1 MAALVW
7 DKTGERRIETGVDH
21 CALYVYDPAQKTY
34 GKGVAWNGITAIS
47 EKPEGAE
54 ATDLYADNILYL
66 SMLSAEKLKATIEA
80 YTYPDEFEQ
89 CDGSATLTKGV
100 KIGQQ
105 DRLAF
110 GLVYRTK
117 IGDDVA
123 GQDKGYKLHVLYGCK
138 ASPSEKGYSTVNDS
152 PEAITLSWEF
162 STTPVEIATLIDGKK
177 LKPTSIL
184 TFDSTKVD
192 AKKLAAL
199 EEILYGKDP
208 SSAEADDGVEPR
220 VPLPDDVIKIMTAE
234 G

>member
-21 CALYVYDPAQKTY
+21 CALYVYDPPTKTY

-66 SMLSAEKLKATIEA
+66 SLLSAEKLKGTIEA
-80 YTYPDEFEQ
+80 YTYPDEFEA
-89 CDGSATLTKGV
+89 CDGSAELTKGV

-105 DRLAF
+105 DRVAF

-123 GQDKGYKLHVLYGCK
+123 GQDRGYKLHVLYGCK
-138 ASPSEKGYSTVNDS
+138 ASPSEKGYKTVNDS
-152 PEAITLSWEF
+152 PEAISFSWEI
-162 STTPVEIATLIDGKK
+162 STTPVNVAGA
-177 LKPTSIL
+177 KPTSLL
-184 TFDSTKVD
+184 TISSLDVDGTKL
-192 AKKLAAL
+192 KAL
-199 EEILYGKDP
+199 EAKLFGADAQGGQP
-208 SSAEADDGVEPR
+208 AAEPKLL
-220 VPLPDDVIKIMTAE
+220 LPDEIKAHFA

>member
-21 CALYVYDPAQKTY
+21 CALYVYDPATKTY

-66 SMLSAEKLKATIEA
+66 SLLSAEKLKGTIEA
-80 YTYPDEFEQ
+80 YTYPDEFEA
-89 CDGSATLTKGV
+89 CDGSATLAKGI

-105 DRLAF
+105 DRVAF

-123 GQDKGYKLHVLYGCK
+123 GQDRGYKLHVLYGCK
-138 ASPSEKGYSTVNDS
+138 ASPSEKGYKTVNDS
-152 PEAITLSWEF
+152 PEAISFSWEI
-162 STTPVEIATLIDGKK
+162 STTPVNVTGA
-177 LKPTSIL
+177 KPTSLL
-184 TFDSTKVD
+184 TISSLDVD
-192 AKKLAAL
+192 PGKLKTLEAKLFGADAQGGQQAAEPKLL
-199 EEILYGKDP
+199 
-208 SSAEADDGVEPR
+208 
-220 VPLPDDVIKIMTAE
+220 LPDEIKANFA

>member
-21 CALYVYDPAQKTY
+21 CALYVYDPSTKTY
-34 GKGVAWNGITAIS
+34 GKGVAWNGITTIS

-66 SMLSAEKLKATIEA
+66 SMLSAEKMKATIEA
-80 YTYPDEFEQ
+80 YTYPDEFEA
-89 CDGSATLTKGV
+89 CDGSATLVKGV

-138 ASPSEKGYSTVNDS
+138 ASPSEKGYKTVNDS
-152 PEAITLSWEF
+152 PEAISFSWEL
-162 STTPVEIATLIDGKK
+162 STTPVNVSGA
-177 LKPTSIL
+177 KPTSSL
-184 TFDSTKVD
+184 TISSLDVD
-192 AKKLAAL
+192 PGKLKTLEAKLFGADAQGGGQSADPKLL
-199 EEILYGKDP
+199 
-208 SSAEADDGVEPR
+208 
-220 VPLPDDVIKIMTAE
+220 LPDEIKAHFA

>member
-21 CALYVYDPAQKTY
+21 CALYVYDPSTKTY

-66 SMLSAEKLKATIEA
+66 SLLSAEKLKGTIEA
-80 YTYPDEFEQ
+80 YTYPDEFEA
-89 CDGSATLTKGV
+89 CDGSSELTKGV

-105 DRLAF
+105 DRVAF

-123 GQDKGYKLHVLYGCK
+123 GQDRGYKLHVLYGCK
-138 ASPSEKGYSTVNDS
+138 ASPSEKGYKTVNDS
-152 PEAITLSWEF
+152 PEAISFSWDI
-162 STTPVEIATLIDGKK
+162 STTPVNVAGA
-177 LKPTSIL
+177 KPTSLL
-184 TFDSTKVD
+184 TISSLEVD
-192 AKKLAAL
+192 ATKLKAL
-199 EEILYGKDP
+199 EAKLFGADAQGGQQA
-208 SSAEADDGVEPR
+208 AEPKLL
-220 VPLPDDVIKIMTAE
+220 LPDEIKAHFA

>member
-21 CALYVYDPAQKTY
+21 CALYVYDPSTKTY

-66 SMLSAEKLKATIEA
+66 SLLSAEKLKGTIEA
-80 YTYPDEFEQ
+80 YTYPDEFEA
-89 CDGSATLTKGV
+89 CDGSAELAKGV

-105 DRLAF
+105 DRVAF
-110 GLVYRTK
+110 GLAYRTK

-123 GQDKGYKLHVLYGCK
+123 GQDRGYKLHVLYGCK
-138 ASPSEKGYSTVNDS
+138 ASPSEKGYKTVNDS
-152 PEAITLSWEF
+152 PEAISFSWEI
-162 STTPVEIATLIDGKK
+162 STTPVNVTGA
-177 LKPTSIL
+177 KPTSLL
-184 TFDSTKVD
+184 TISSLDVD
-192 AKKLAAL
+192 PGKLKTLEAKLFGADAQGGQQAAEPKLL
-199 EEILYGKDP
+199 
-208 SSAEADDGVEPR
+208 
-220 VPLPDDVIKIMTAE
+220 LPDEIKAHFA

>member
-21 CALYVYDPAQKTY
+21 CALYVYDPSTKTY

-66 SMLSAEKLKATIEA
+66 SLLSAEKLKGTIEA
-80 YTYPDEFEQ
+80 YTYPDEFEA
-89 CDGSATLTKGV
+89 CDGSAVLAKGV

-105 DRLAF
+105 DRVAF

-123 GQDKGYKLHVLYGCK
+123 GQDRGYKLHVLYGCK
-138 ASPSEKGYSTVNDS
+138 ASPSEKGYKTVNDS
-152 PEAITLSWEF
+152 PEAISFSWEI
-162 STTPVEIATLIDGKK
+162 STTPVNVAGA
-177 LKPTSIL
+177 KPTSLL
-184 TFDSTKVD
+184 TISSLDVD
-192 AKKLAAL
+192 PGKLKSLEAKLFGADAQGGAQASEPKLL
-199 EEILYGKDP
+199 
-208 SSAEADDGVEPR
+208 
-220 VPLPDDVIKIMTAE
+220 LPDEIKAHFA
-234 G
+234 

>member
-21 CALYVYDPAQKTY
+21 CALYVYDPSTKTY

-66 SMLSAEKLKATIEA
+66 SLLSAEKLKGTIEA
-80 YTYPDEFEQ
+80 YTYPDEFEA
-89 CDGSATLTKGV
+89 CDGSAELAKGV

-105 DRLAF
+105 DRVAF

-123 GQDKGYKLHVLYGCK
+123 GQDRGYKLHVLYGCK
-138 ASPSEKGYSTVNDS
+138 ASPSEKGYKTVNDS
-152 PEAITLSWEF
+152 PEAISFSWEI
-162 STTPVEIATLIDGKK
+162 STTPVNVAGA
-177 LKPTSIL
+177 KPTSLL
-184 TFDSTKVD
+184 TISSLDVD
-192 AKKLAAL
+192 PGKLKSLEAKLFGADAQGGGPASEPKLL
-199 EEILYGKDP
+199 
-208 SSAEADDGVEPR
+208 
-220 VPLPDDVIKIMTAE
+220 LPDEIKAHFA
-234 G
+234 

>member
-21 CALYVYDPAQKTY
+21 CALYVYDPSTKTY
-34 GKGVAWNGITAIS
+34 GKGVAWNGITTIS

-66 SMLSAEKLKATIEA
+66 SMLSAEKMKATIEA

-89 CDGSATLTKGV
+89 CDGSMELTKGV

-105 DRLAF
+105 ARVAF

-138 ASPSEKGYSTVNDS
+138 ASPSEKGYKTVNDS
-152 PEAITLSWEF
+152 PEAISFSWEL
-162 STTPVEIATLIDGKK
+162 STTPVNVSGA
-177 LKPTSIL
+177 KPTSSL
-184 TFDSTKVD
+184 TISSLDVDSG
-192 AKKLAAL
+192 KLKAL
-199 EEILYGKDP
+199 EGKLFGADAQGGGQAADP
-208 SSAEADDGVEPR
+208 KLL
-220 VPLPDDVIKIMTAE
+220 LPDEIKAHFA

>member
-21 CALYVYDPAQKTY
+21 CALYVYDPSTKTY

-66 SMLSAEKLKATIEA
+66 SLLSAEKLKGTIEA
-80 YTYPDEFEQ
+80 YTYPDEFEA
-89 CDGSATLTKGV
+89 CDGSAELAKGV

-105 DRLAF
+105 DRVAF

-123 GQDKGYKLHVLYGCK
+123 GQDRGYKLHVLYGCK
-138 ASPSEKGYSTVNDS
+138 ASPSEKGYKTVNDS
-152 PEAITLSWEF
+152 PEAISFSWEI
-162 STTPVEIATLIDGKK
+162 STTPVNVSSA
-177 LKPTSIL
+177 KPTSLL
-184 TFDSTKVD
+184 TISSLDVD
-192 AKKLAAL
+192 AGKLKSL
-199 EEILYGKDP
+199 EAKLFG
-208 SSAEADDGVEPR
+208 ADAQGGGQASEPKLL
-220 VPLPDDVIKIMTAE
+220 LPDEIKAHFA
-234 G
+234 

>member
-21 CALYVYDPAQKTY
+21 CALYVYNPTTKTY
-34 GKGVAWNGITAIS
+34 GTGVAWNGITAIS

-80 YTYPDEFEQ
+80 YTYPDEFEA
-89 CDGSATLTKGV
+89 CDGSATLAKGI

-105 DRLAF
+105 DRLSF

-123 GQDKGYKLHVLYGCK
+123 GQDKGYKLHFLYGCK
-138 ASPSEKGYSTVNDS
+138 ASPSEKGYKTVNDS
-152 PEAITLSWEF
+152 PEAISFSWEL
-162 STTPVEIATLIDGKK
+162 STTPVNVTGA
-177 LKPTSIL
+177 KPTSLL
-184 TFDSTKVD
+184 TISSLDVD
-192 AKKLAAL
+192 ASKLKAL
-199 EEILYGKDP
+199 EAKLFG
-208 SSAEADDGVEPR
+208 SDGVAQGGGAATEPKLL
-220 VPLPDDVIKIMTAE
+220 LPDEIKAHFA

>member
-21 CALYVYDPAQKTY
+21 CALYVYDPSTKTY

-66 SMLSAEKLKATIEA
+66 SLLSAEKLKGTIEA
-80 YTYPDEFEQ
+80 YTYPDEFEA
-89 CDGSATLTKGV
+89 CDGSSELTKGV

-105 DRLAF
+105 DRVAF

-123 GQDKGYKLHVLYGCK
+123 GQDRGYKLHVLYGCK
-138 ASPSEKGYSTVNDS
+138 ASPSEKGYKTVNDS
-152 PEAITLSWEF
+152 PEAISFSWEI
-162 STTPVEIATLIDGKK
+162 STTPVNVAGA
-177 LKPTSIL
+177 KPTSLL
-184 TFDSTKVD
+184 TISSLDADPTKLKSLEAKLFGAD
-192 AKKLAAL
+192 AQGGGQASEPKLL
-199 EEILYGKDP
+199 
-208 SSAEADDGVEPR
+208 
-220 VPLPDDVIKIMTAE
+220 LPDEIKAHFA
-234 G
+234 

>member
-21 CALYVYDPAQKTY
+21 CALYVYDPSTKTY

-66 SMLSAEKLKATIEA
+66 SLLSAEKLKGTIEA
-80 YTYPDEFEQ
+80 YTYPDEFEV
-89 CDGSATLTKGV
+89 CDGSAELAKGV

-105 DRLAF
+105 DRVAF
-110 GLVYRTK
+110 GLAYRTK

-123 GQDKGYKLHVLYGCK
+123 GQDRGYKLHVLYGCK
-138 ASPSEKGYSTVNDS
+138 ASPSEKGYKTVNDS
-152 PEAITLSWEF
+152 PEAISFSWEI
-162 STTPVEIATLIDGKK
+162 STTPVNVSGA
-177 LKPTSIL
+177 KPTSLL
-184 TFDSTKVD
+184 TISSLDVDPTKLKTLEAKLFGAD
-192 AKKLAAL
+192 AQGGQQAAEPKLL
-199 EEILYGKDP
+199 
-208 SSAEADDGVEPR
+208 
-220 VPLPDDVIKIMTAE
+220 LPDEIKAHFA

>member
-21 CALYVYDPAQKTY
+21 CALYVYDPSTKTY

-66 SMLSAEKLKATIEA
+66 SLLSAEKLKGTIEA
-80 YTYPDEFEQ
+80 YTYPDEFEA
-89 CDGSATLTKGV
+89 CDGSSELTKGV

-105 DRLAF
+105 DRVAF

-123 GQDKGYKLHVLYGCK
+123 GQDRGYKLHVLYGCK
-138 ASPSEKGYSTVNDS
+138 ASPSEKGYKTVNDS
-152 PEAITLSWEF
+152 PEAISFSWEI
-162 STTPVEIATLIDGKK
+162 STTPVNVAGA
-177 LKPTSIL
+177 KPTSLL
-184 TFDSTKVD
+184 TISSLDVD
-192 AKKLAAL
+192 ATKLKSL
-199 EEILYGKDP
+199 ETKLFG
-208 SSAEADDGVEPR
+208 ADAQGGGQASEPKLL
-220 VPLPDDVIKIMTAE
+220 LPDEIKAHFA
-234 G
+234 

>member
-21 CALYVYDPAQKTY
+21 CALYVYNPSTKTY
-34 GKGVAWNGITAIS
+34 GNGVAWNGITAIS

-66 SMLSAEKLKATIEA
+66 SLLSAEKLKGTIEA
-80 YTYPDEFEQ
+80 YTYPDEFEA
-89 CDGSATLTKGV
+89 CDGSAELTKGV

-105 DRLAF
+105 DRVAF

-123 GQDKGYKLHVLYGCK
+123 GQDRGYKLHVLYGCK
-138 ASPSEKGYSTVNDS
+138 ASPSEKGYKTVNDS
-152 PEAITLSWEF
+152 PEAISFSWEI
-162 STTPVEIATLIDGKK
+162 STTPVNVAGA
-177 LKPTSIL
+177 KPTSLL
-184 TFDSTKVD
+184 TISSLDVDGTKL
-192 AKKLAAL
+192 KAL
-199 EEILYGKDP
+199 EAKLFGADAQGGQQA
-208 SSAEADDGVEPR
+208 AEPKLL
-220 VPLPDDVIKIMTAE
+220 LPDEIKAHFA

>member
-21 CALYVYDPAQKTY
+21 CALYVYDPSTKTY

-66 SMLSAEKLKATIEA
+66 SLLSAEKLKGTIEA
-80 YTYPDEFEQ
+80 YTYPDEFEA
-89 CDGSATLTKGV
+89 CDGSAELAKGI

-105 DRLAF
+105 DRVAF

-123 GQDKGYKLHVLYGCK
+123 GQDRGYKLHVLYGCK
-138 ASPSEKGYSTVNDS
+138 ASPSEKGYKTVNDS
-152 PEAITLSWEF
+152 PEAISFSWEI
-162 STTPVEIATLIDGKK
+162 STTPVNVAGA
-177 LKPTSIL
+177 KPTSLL
-184 TFDSTKVD
+184 TISSLDVD
-192 AKKLAAL
+192 AGKLKAL
-199 EEILYGKDP
+199 EAKLFG
-208 SSAEADDGVEPR
+208 ADAQGGGQASEPKLL
-220 VPLPDDVIKIMTAE
+220 LPDEIKAHFA
-234 G
+234 

>member
-21 CALYVYDPAQKTY
+21 CALYVYDPVQKTY

-89 CDGSATLTKGV
+89 CDGSATLIKGV

-105 DRLAF
+105 DRLSF

-123 GQDKGYKLHVLYGCK
+123 GQDKGYKLHILYGCK
-138 ASPSEKGYSTVNDS
+138 ASPSEKGYKTVNDS
-152 PEAITLSWEF
+152 PEAISFSWEL
-162 STTPVEIATLIDGKK
+162 STTPVNVSGA
-177 LKPTSIL
+177 KPTSLL
-184 TFDSTKVD
+184 TISSLDVD
-192 AKKLAAL
+192 AGKLKAL
-199 EEILYGKDP
+199 EGKLFGSDTQGG
-208 SSAEADDGVEPR
+208 AGNLEPKLL
-220 VPLPDDVIKIMTAE
+220 LPDDIKTHFA

>member
-21 CALYVYDPAQKTY
+21 CALYVYDPSTKQY
-34 GKGVAWNGITAIS
+34 GKGVAWNGITAVS

-66 SMLSAEKLKATIEA
+66 SLLSAEKLKATIEA
-80 YTYPDEFEQ
+80 YTYPDEFEA

-110 GLVYRTK
+110 GLAYRTK

-123 GQDKGYKLHVLYGCK
+123 GQDKGYKLHILYGCK
-138 ASPSEKGYSTVNDS
+138 ASPSEKGYKTVNDS
-152 PEAITLSWEF
+152 PEAISFSWEI
-162 STTPVEIATLIDGKK
+162 STTPVTVTGA
-177 LKPTSIL
+177 KPTSLL
-184 TFDSTKVD
+184 TISSLDVD
-192 AKKLAAL
+192 AIKLKAL
-199 EEILYGKDP
+199 EAKLFGTDANGGQQA
-208 SSAEADDGVEPR
+208 AEPKLL
-220 VPLPDDVIKIMTAE
+220 LPDEIKSHFAV
-234 G
+234 

>member
-21 CALYVYDPAQKTY
+21 CALYVYDPSTKTY

-66 SMLSAEKLKATIEA
+66 SLLSAEKLKGTIEA
-80 YTYPDEFEQ
+80 YTYPDEFEA

-105 DRLAF
+105 DRVAF
-110 GLVYRTK
+110 GLAYRTK

-138 ASPSEKGYSTVNDS
+138 ASPSEKGYKTVNDS
-152 PEAITLSWEF
+152 PEAISFSWEI
-162 STTPVEIATLIDGKK
+162 STTPVNVAGA
-177 LKPTSIL
+177 KPTSLL
-184 TFDSTKVD
+184 TISSLDVD
-192 AKKLAAL
+192 PGKLKSLEAKLFGADAQGGGQASEPKLL
-199 EEILYGKDP
+199 
-208 SSAEADDGVEPR
+208 
-220 VPLPDDVIKIMTAE
+220 LPDEIKAHFA
-234 G
+234 

>member
-21 CALYVYDPAQKTY
+21 CALYVYDPSTKTY

-66 SMLSAEKLKATIEA
+66 SLLSAEKLKGTIEA
-80 YTYPDEFEQ
+80 YTYPDEFEA
-89 CDGSATLTKGV
+89 CDGSSELTKGV

-105 DRLAF
+105 DRVAF

-123 GQDKGYKLHVLYGCK
+123 GQDRGYKLHVLYGCK
-138 ASPSEKGYSTVNDS
+138 ASPSEKGYKTVNDS
-152 PEAITLSWEF
+152 PEAISFSWEI
-162 STTPVEIATLIDGKK
+162 STTPVNVAGA
-177 LKPTSIL
+177 KPTSLL
-184 TFDSTKVD
+184 TISSLDVD
-192 AKKLAAL
+192 PGKLKRLEAKLFGADAQGGGQASEPKLL
-199 EEILYGKDP
+199 
-208 SSAEADDGVEPR
+208 
-220 VPLPDDVIKIMTAE
+220 LPDEIKAHFA
-234 G
+234 

>member
-123 GQDKGYKLHVLYGCK
+123 GQDKGYKLHILYGCK
-138 ASPSEKGYSTVNDS
+138 ASPSEKGYKTVNDS
-152 PEAITLSWEF
+152 PEAISFSWEL
-162 STTPVEIATLIDGKK
+162 STTPVTVSGA
-177 LKPTSIL
+177 KPTSLL
-184 TFDSTKVD
+184 TISSLDVD
-192 AKKLAAL
+192 AGKLKTL
-199 EEILYGKDP
+199 EAKLFGSD
-208 SSAEADDGVEPR
+208 AGQGGVTATEPKLL
-220 VPLPDDVIKIMTAE
+220 LPDEIKAHFA

>member
-21 CALYVYDPAQKTY
+21 CTLYVYDPSTKTY

-66 SMLSAEKLKATIEA
+66 SLLSAEKLKGTIEA
-80 YTYPDEFEQ
+80 YTYPDEFEA
-89 CDGSATLTKGV
+89 CDGSSELTKGV

-105 DRLAF
+105 DRVAF

-123 GQDKGYKLHVLYGCK
+123 GQDRGYKLHVLYGCK
-138 ASPSEKGYSTVNDS
+138 ASPSEKGYKTVNDS
-152 PEAITLSWEF
+152 PEAISFSWEI
-162 STTPVEIATLIDGKK
+162 STTPVNVAGA
-177 LKPTSIL
+177 KPTSLL
-184 TFDSTKVD
+184 TISSLDVDPTKLKSLEAKLFGAD
-192 AKKLAAL
+192 AQGGGQASEPKLL
-199 EEILYGKDP
+199 
-208 SSAEADDGVEPR
+208 
-220 VPLPDDVIKIMTAE
+220 LPDEIKAHFA
-234 G
+234 

>member
-21 CALYVYDPAQKTY
+21 CALYVYDPTQKTY

-138 ASPSEKGYSTVNDS
+138 ASPSEKGYKTVNDS
-152 PEAITLSWEF
+152 PEAISFSWEL
-162 STTPVEIATLIDGKK
+162 STTPVTVSGA
-177 LKPTSIL
+177 KPTSLL
-184 TFDSTKVD
+184 TISSLDVDSGKLKTLEAKLFGSD
-192 AKKLAAL
+192 AGQGVAQATEPKLL
-199 EEILYGKDP
+199 
-208 SSAEADDGVEPR
+208 
-220 VPLPDDVIKIMTAE
+220 LPDEIKAHFA

>member
-21 CALYVYDPAQKTY
+21 CALYVYDPSTKTY

-66 SMLSAEKLKATIEA
+66 SLLSAEKLKGTIEA
-80 YTYPDEFEQ
+80 YTYPDEFEA
-89 CDGSATLTKGV
+89 CDGSAELAKGV

-105 DRLAF
+105 DRVAF
-110 GLVYRTK
+110 GLAYRTK

-123 GQDKGYKLHVLYGCK
+123 GQDRGYKLHVLYGCK
-138 ASPSEKGYSTVNDS
+138 ASPSEKGYKTVNDS
-152 PEAITLSWEF
+152 PEAISFSWEI
-162 STTPVEIATLIDGKK
+162 STTPVNVSGA
-177 LKPTSIL
+177 KPTSLL
-184 TFDSTKVD
+184 TISSLDVDPTKLKTLEAKLFGAD
-192 AKKLAAL
+192 AQGGQPAAEPKLL
-199 EEILYGKDP
+199 
-208 SSAEADDGVEPR
+208 
-220 VPLPDDVIKIMTAE
+220 LPDEIKAHFA

>member
-21 CALYVYDPAQKTY
+21 CALYVYDPSTKTY

-66 SMLSAEKLKATIEA
+66 SLLSAEKLKGTIEA
-80 YTYPDEFEQ
+80 YTYPDEFEA

-105 DRLAF
+105 DRVAF

-123 GQDKGYKLHVLYGCK
+123 GQDRGYKLHILYGCK
-138 ASPSEKGYSTVNDS
+138 ASPSEKGYKTVNDS
-152 PEAITLSWEF
+152 PEAISFSWEI
-162 STTPVEIATLIDGKK
+162 STTPVNVAGA
-177 LKPTSIL
+177 KPTSLL
-184 TFDSTKVD
+184 TISSLDVD
-192 AKKLAAL
+192 PGKLKSLEAKLFGADAQGGGQASEPKLL
-199 EEILYGKDP
+199 
-208 SSAEADDGVEPR
+208 
-220 VPLPDDVIKIMTAE
+220 LPDEIKAHFA
-234 G
+234 

>member
-21 CALYVYDPAQKTY
+21 CALYVYDPSTKTY

-66 SMLSAEKLKATIEA
+66 SLLSAEKLKGTIEA
-80 YTYPDEFEQ
+80 YTYPDEFEA
-89 CDGSATLTKGV
+89 CDGSSELTKGV

-105 DRLAF
+105 DRVAF

-123 GQDKGYKLHVLYGCK
+123 GQDRGYKLHVLYGCK
-138 ASPSEKGYSTVNDS
+138 ASPSEKGYKTVNDS
-152 PEAITLSWEF
+152 PEAISFSWEI
-162 STTPVEIATLIDGKK
+162 STTPVNVASA
-177 LKPTSIL
+177 KPTSLL
-184 TFDSTKVD
+184 TISSLDVD
-192 AKKLAAL
+192 PGKLKSLEAKLFGADAQGGGQASEPKLL
-199 EEILYGKDP
+199 
-208 SSAEADDGVEPR
+208 
-220 VPLPDDVIKIMTAE
+220 LPDEIKAHFA
-234 G
+234 